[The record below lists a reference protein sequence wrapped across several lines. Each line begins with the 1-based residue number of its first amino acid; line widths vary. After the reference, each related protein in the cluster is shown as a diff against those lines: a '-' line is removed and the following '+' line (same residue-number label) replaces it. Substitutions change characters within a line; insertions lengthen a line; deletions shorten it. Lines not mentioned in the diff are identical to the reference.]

1 MASPERIVLPH
12 CYRAIDPAVRR
23 ELVDHA
29 AADGFPLTGV
39 LYRPARRDPDVVVL
53 AMHPRADFTRHYL
66 APQLTAAGYAFMG
79 STTRYLN
86 HDADAL
92 HERLV
97 VDVAGTIARL
107 RAQGFRKVVLLANS
121 GGGSLFAFY
130 LQQAARPPARRTV
143 AAPSSSR
150 ATACPPRGSASP
162 ISAC

>member
-12 CYRAIDPAVRR
+12 SYRAIDPAVRR

-39 LYRPARRDPDVVVL
+39 LYRPPGRDPDVVVL

-86 HDADAL
+86 HDVDDEPLVERVGVVVQIPRRRA
-92 HERLV
+92 HERVPGRRELRRQV
-97 VDVAGTIARL
+97 VPREVRAR
-107 RAQGFRKVVLLANS
+107 
-121 GGGSLFAFY
+121 
-130 LQQAARPPARRTV
+130 
-143 AAPSSSR
+143 
-150 ATACPPRGSASP
+150 
-162 ISAC
+162 